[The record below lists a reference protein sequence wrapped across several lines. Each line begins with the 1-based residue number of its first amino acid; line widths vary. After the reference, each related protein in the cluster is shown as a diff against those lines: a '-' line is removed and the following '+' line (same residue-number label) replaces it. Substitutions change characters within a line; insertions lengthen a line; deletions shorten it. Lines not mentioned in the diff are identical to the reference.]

1 MSNKN
6 FFWLF
11 VLVYVSSCG
20 GDYLPRPL
28 GYNRID
34 LPKRS
39 FETLIGSY
47 PYLLEVPVAATV
59 EQDSFNID
67 QEAWI
72 NLNYRDMGA
81 KVHLTYLPLGVKG
94 GDMKMVLNDAINLT
108 AKHQVKAYGIE
119 ESILLT
125 PKGYTAVVAELSGE
139 VPTQFQ
145 FFITDSTNHFLRGA
159 LYFNTAMKNDSLA
172 PVIEHIK
179 IDMTHLINTLQF
191 KK

>member
-6 FFWLF
+6 FIWLF
-11 VLVYVSSCG
+11 ILAFVSSCG

-34 LPKRS
+34 LPERA
-39 FETLIGSY
+39 FETLNGSY
-47 PYLLEVPVAATV
+47 PYFFEVPEAVTV
-59 EQDSFNID
+59 EKDSFNID
-67 QEAWI
+67 QAAWI
-72 NLNYRDMGA
+72 NLNYREMGA
-81 KVHLTYLPLGVKG
+81 KVHLTYLPLGTEG
-94 GDMKMVLNDAINLT
+94 GDIKMVLNDAINLT
-108 AKHQVKAYGIE
+108 AKHQIKAYGIE

-179 IDMTHLINTLQF
+179 IDMTHLINTLEF
-191 KK
+191 KR